1 MLYAIQH
8 RRKKAKANSTLHHN
22 AMIPPDNSARPGSGS
37 FGRMLDGDFPGAC
50 VEMLKNSL
58 PPRELTIQ

>member
-37 FGRMLDGDFPGAC
+37 FGRMLHDDFPGDVSKC
-50 VEMLKNSL
+50 
-58 PPRELTIQ
+58 